1 MATRQVGA
9 RPRIGRARAFWL
21 ILILVVLAAAASSRF
36 YTDVL
41 WFQEVGFESV
51 LWKSLGTQFAVG
63 AAVALIVGLVVFG
76 NLLLAQRLAP
86 AYPLPPRGLTGRLD
100 PAQRYREVLG
110 PIISWLRIGVSVA
123 IGLLTGLAAAGR
135 WQTYLL
141 WQNRV
146 SFGANDPQF
155 SRDIGFYV
163 FELPFYDLA
172 LNWLWVALM
181 AGLLT
186 SIAAHYFHGSLR
198 PDVRPGGIAP
208 GALAH
213 LSVFLGA
220 LALVKAAQYWIGR
233 YQLNFSTRGAVE
245 GATYTDVHAQLPAL
259 TLLTIISIISAL
271 LFLANIRVRKF
282 VLPLAAVGIWVLTA
296 FLAGGVW
303 PWWVQ
308 RFSVAP
314 QEPQREGPFIERN
327 IEATRAAFG
336 LDQVGSIPYAAR
348 SELTAESIRA
358 NGDLLEN
365 VRLWD
370 PGVLKTAYS
379 QLQAIRTYYEFP
391 DVDIDRYEIDGRQ
404 RQVLLSA
411 RELHLLD
418 LPEKSETWSNLHLQY
433 THGFGLVASLANESS
448 GAGQPQFLSKDLP
461 GSVVPGAES
470 LELEQPRLY
479 YGEAFESQ
487 DYSVVGSKQP
497 ELDYPLLSGAERNSY
512 DGEGGI
518 PVAGLLR
525 RLAFAIREGDPNLVL
540 SSLIDADSRIL
551 IYRNVRDRVRRV
563 APFLELDH
571 DPYVVAADGR
581 LTWLI
586 DAYTSTR
593 FYPYSQ
599 KFDASDI
606 VSGEETG
613 NVTGLLRGE
622 INYVRNSVKVAVDA
636 YDGTMTFYV
645 VDDEDPLLQ
654 AWSKAFPDL
663 FSRDEPPTA
672 LQEHF
677 RYPEDLFK
685 LQSEVYLTYH
695 MTDPQDFYLKEDEWD
710 VPSVQVAPG
719 SAERVR
725 VAPTYLLIGL
735 PGEVEDEFLLTR
747 PFTPRARNNMI
758 AFLAARSDPGHY
770 GELVTLQFPRQIQ
783 VPGPLQIDNLINQD
797 VEISETLTLLG
808 QRGSTVAFGS
818 LVTLPIGESILYV
831 QPLFVTAEDVGI
843 PELKKVVMVHGQ
855 DVVMADS
862 FEEALTD
869 LFDLDITP
877 DPTPSPDEDD
887 PQPSDNR
894 GLARVLARAAELY
907 AQAQEALEAGDFAEY
922 GRLIEEL
929 GDLLTSAAQG
939 GARR

>member
-1 MATRQVGA
+1 MATR
-9 RPRIGRARAFWL
+9 RRIGRGRAFWL
-21 ILILVVLAAAASSRF
+21 TLILVILAAAASSRF

-51 LWKSLGTQFAVG
+51 LWKSLGTQFGVG
-63 AAVALIVGLVVFG
+63 AVVAVLVGLTVWA

-86 AYPLPPRGLTGRLD
+86 TYPLAPRGLAGRLD
-100 PAQRYREVLG
+100 PAQRYRELLQPFLTWVRLG
-110 PIISWLRIGVSVA
+110 AAAV
-123 IGLLTGLAAAGR
+123 IGLFAGLAASGQ

-141 WQNRV
+141 WQNRI
-146 SFGANDPQF
+146 SFGETDPQF
-155 SRDIGFYV
+155 GRDVGFYV
-163 FELPFYDLA
+163 FELPFLDLV
-172 LNWLWVALM
+172 LDGIWVALIVS
-181 AGLLT
+181 LLA
-186 SIAAHYFHGSLR
+186 SIAAHYLHGSLR
-198 PDVRPGGIAP
+198 PDVRPGGISP

-213 LSVFLGA
+213 ISVFLGA
-220 LALVKAAQYWIGR
+220 LALVKAGQYWIGR

-259 TLLTIISIISAL
+259 TLLTIISVISAL
-271 LFLANIRVRKF
+271 LFLANIRVRRF

-327 IEATRAAFG
+327 IEATRQAFG
-336 LDQVGSIPYAAR
+336 LSDVSSIPYAAR
-348 SELTAESIRA
+348 SDLTAESIRESE
-358 NGDLLEN
+358 GLLQN

-370 PGVLKTAYS
+370 PNVLKTAYS

-391 DVDIDRYEIDGRQ
+391 DVDIDRYMIDGEQ

-411 RELHLLD
+411 REIHLLD

-448 GAGQPQFLSKDLP
+448 GPGQPQFVSKDLP
-461 GSVVPGAES
+461 GEVDPGAES
-470 LELEQPRLY
+470 LELDQPRLY
-479 YGEAFESQ
+479 FGEAFESRE
-487 DYSVVGSKQP
+487 YSVVGSKQP

-518 PVAGLLR
+518 PVSGLLR

-540 SSLIDADSRIL
+540 SSLIDADSKIL

-571 DPYVVAADGR
+571 DPYIVAADGR
-581 LTWLI
+581 LVWII

-599 KFDASDI
+599 KFPASDI

-613 NVTGLLRGE
+613 NVTGLLRGD
-622 INYVRNSVKVAVDA
+622 INYVRNSVKVAIDA
-636 YDGTMTFYV
+636 FDGTMTFYV

-654 AWSKAFPDL
+654 AWSKAFPQL
-663 FSRDEPPTA
+663 FSQEDPPEEI
-672 LQEHF
+672 QEHF

-710 VPSVQVAPG
+710 VPSVQLSP
-719 SAERVR
+719 SETDRQRVP
-725 VAPTYLLIGL
+725 PTYLLITL
-735 PGEVEDEFLLTR
+735 PGESEDEFLLTR

-758 AFLAARSDPGHY
+758 AFLAARSDPEQY
-770 GELVTLQFPRQIQ
+770 GELVTLQFPRQVQ

-831 QPLFVTAEDVGI
+831 QPLFVTAENVGI

-862 FEEALTD
+862 FDQALSD
-869 LFDLDITP
+869 LFDLDVAP
-877 DPTPSPDEDD
+877 EPPPPPEGEEPPEGD
-887 PQPSDNR
+887 R
-894 GLARVLARAAELY
+894 GLARVLAEAAELY
-907 AQAQEALEAGDFAEY
+907 ERAQEALAAGDFETY
-922 GRLIEEL
+922 GRLIEQL
-929 GDLLTSAAQG
+929 GDLLE
-939 GARR
+939 GATGRAPTR